1 MLFRMKQIPNLI
13 TLFRLALLLPIL
25 LLLALSPGER
35 AFQGA
40 FALFGIA
47 ALLDAADGWV
57 ARRWNCTSPAG
68 AFLDPLTDKI
78 TCILLL
84 VFLACRYPDWVS
96 LWLVLPLIARE
107 FAVQGFRSLAPCAG
121 VLLRTDQLS
130 KVKTLFQLISIGA
143 VLAGLGWENL
153 AGIAFPAAQIFLLL
167 AVGSGCLSL
176 VMIFIRNADLW
187 SRRPLPMEMR

>member
-1 MLFRMKQIPNLI
+1 MLFLMKQIPNLI

-35 AFQGA
+35 SFQGA

>member
-1 MLFRMKQIPNLI
+1 MLFLMKQIPNLI

-25 LLLALSPGER
+25 ILLALSPGER
-35 AFQGA
+35 SFQGA

>member
-1 MLFRMKQIPNLI
+1 MLFLMKQIPNLI
-13 TLFRLALLLPIL
+13 TLFRLVLLLPIL

-35 AFQGA
+35 SFQGA

>member
-84 VFLACRYPDWVS
+84 VFLACRHPAWVS
-96 LWLVLPLIARE
+96 LGLVLPLIARE

-121 VLLRTDQLS
+121 VLLRTDRLS

-143 VLAGLGWENL
+143 VLAGLGWGNV
-153 AGIAFPAAQIFLLL
+153 AGIAGPAAQIFLLL
-167 AVGSGCLSL
+167 AVGSGYLSL